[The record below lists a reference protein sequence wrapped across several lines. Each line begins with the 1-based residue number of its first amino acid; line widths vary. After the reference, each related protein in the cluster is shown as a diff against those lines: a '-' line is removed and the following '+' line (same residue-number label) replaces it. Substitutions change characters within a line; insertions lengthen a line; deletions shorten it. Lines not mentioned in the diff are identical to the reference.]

1 MRNVLAGNLL
11 QTASAGQ
18 DTTHTIS
25 PKGIKSQD
33 INFASCTQ
41 PMVHD
46 PQHLPPALLTATQI
60 SNLKAALTGNAAP
73 TQCAGRNLGDNAE
86 RTYVTA
92 DVGNSCSTLNPGD
105 ARYSTNVTTPQN
117 HLTGEVYYVDPSNS
131 IARDVNVGHIHTNEN

>member
-33 INFASCTQ
+33 INFASCSQ

-46 PQHLPPALLTATQI
+46 PQHLPPAPLTATQI

-73 TQCAGRNLGDNAE
+73 TQCAGSDLGDNVA
-86 RTYVTA
+86 RRYVTFA
-92 DVGNSCSTLNPGD
+92 LVYCCTTLHPLD
-105 ARYSTNVTTPQN
+105 AGQFTTRTTP
-117 HLTGEVYYVDPSNS
+117 
-131 IARDVNVGHIHTNEN
+131 